1 MKKAIGELGRW
12 LRPAG
17 RGAEIVLYAELCLYY
32 RVGMPSGGGH
42 VAKGGKETSKG
53 RVSAAARCLH
63 SCILKILI
71 AANTLVRFEH
81 GFEVMT

>member
-1 MKKAIGELGRW
+1 MQSCACTTASACHR
-12 LRPAG
+12 
-17 RGAEIVLYAELCLYY
+17 AE
-32 RVGMPSGGGH
+32 GM
-42 VAKGGKETSKG
+42 AKGGKETSKG

-81 GFEVMT
+81 GFEVVT

>member
-1 MKKAIGELGRW
+1 MHESCVKKAIGELGRW

-42 VAKGGKETSKG
+42 GEGRKGNVEGAS
-53 RVSAAARCLH
+53 VC
-63 SCILKILI
+63 CC
-71 AANTLVRFEH
+71 
-81 GFEVMT
+81 